1 MKIILI
7 FGPQAVGKMTIGEKV
22 GTAFNLPLLHNH
34 VTLDAIWPYI
44 GWNKDTFRLSDQ
56 IRMEIFEHI
65 AEDDSHPGIV
75 FTFVWAF
82 DMQEDW
88 DYINTVKNIFK
99 KDSHDIYFVE
109 LAADLDERIRRNT
122 TEYRLKKKP
131 SKRNVEFSHAE
142 LTSSAEKHRLNS
154 YDNEIQEDKYLKL
167 DVTSLSV
174 EESSEKIIAWINNN

>member
-1 MKIILI
+1 M
-7 FGPQAVGKMTIGEKV
+7 
-22 GTAFNLPLLHNH
+22 
-34 VTLDAIWPYI
+34 
-44 GWNKDTFRLSDQ
+44 SDQ

-88 DYINTVKNIFK
+88 DYINTVKNIFN

-174 EESSEKIIAWINNN
+174 KESSEKIIDWINNN

>member
-88 DYINTVKNIFK
+88 DYINTVKNIFN
-99 KDSHDIYFVE
+99 KDSHDIYFVV
-109 LAADLDERIRRNT
+109 LSADLDERIRRNT

-131 SKRNVEFSHAE
+131 SKRNVEFSQIGRASCRE
-142 LTSSAEKHRLNS
+142 RGE
-154 YDNEIQEDKYLKL
+154 
-167 DVTSLSV
+167 VTAGSK
-174 EESSEKIIAWINNN
+174 E

>member
-56 IRMEIFEHI
+56 IRMGIFEHI
-65 AEDDSHPGIV
+65 AEDDSHPGII

-88 DYINTVKNIFK
+88 DYISTIKKIFNK
-99 KDSHDIYFVE
+99 KSQDIYFVE
-109 LAADLDERIRRNT
+109 LAADLEERIRRNT
-122 TEYRLKKKP
+122 TEYRLEKKP
-131 SKRNVEFSHAE
+131 SKRDVEFSHAE
-142 LTSSAEKHRLNS
+142 LTKSAEKHRLNS

-167 DVTSLSV
+167 DVTHLTV
-174 EESSEKIIAWINNN
+174 EESSQKIIKWVNDN

>member
-7 FGPQAVGKMTIGEKV
+7 FGPQAVGKMTNGEKV

-65 AEDDSHPGIV
+65 SEDDSHPGIV

-88 DYINTVKNIFK
+88 DYINTV
-99 KDSHDIYFVE
+99 
-109 LAADLDERIRRNT
+109 
-122 TEYRLKKKP
+122 
-131 SKRNVEFSHAE
+131 
-142 LTSSAEKHRLNS
+142 
-154 YDNEIQEDKYLKL
+154 
-167 DVTSLSV
+167 
-174 EESSEKIIAWINNN
+174 

>member
-56 IRMEIFEHI
+56 IRMGIFEHI
-65 AEDDSHPGIV
+65 AEDDSHPGII

-88 DYINTVKNIFK
+88 DYISTIKKIFNKESQIFILWNSQLILKNG
-99 KDSHDIYFVE
+99 SE
-109 LAADLDERIRRNT
+109 EIRLST
-122 TEYRLKKKP
+122 GW
-131 SKRNVEFSHAE
+131 KRN
-142 LTSSAEKHRLNS
+142 L
-154 YDNEIQEDKYLKL
+154 LKEM
-167 DVTSLSV
+167 LSFLML
-174 EESSEKIIAWINNN
+174 S